1 MPRFT
6 ISRVILKTSE
16 NFEMKYSVSHEKKN
30 CVLDVAVVD
39 AAWWSWQKDAHLT
52 ISGVLS

>member
-16 NFEMKYSVSHEKKN
+16 NFEMKYSVSHEKMN

-39 AAWWSWQKDAHLT
+39 AAW
-52 ISGVLS
+52 